1 MNWVLL
7 WVIWLPLASLDAY
20 GLLQHSDSAS
30 KKSQPFHQVT
40 RNQTDANI
48 HEVVSKSTVSDLGAE
63 PTLDAPAHLAE
74 AIAFLS
80 SRAKHPGGT
89 GSKQPAAKVD
99 NSSDPQN
106 ILPPDTPHKQT
117 ISTPNESPSAV
128 KDASPMRSPLG
139 LDKAHQNAHI
149 SHMALGIDV
158 NEILRNQ
165 QAPRVAALETQGSQS
180 GNTHPTMAELFR
192 GRHNV
197 GNVGGSAQAALQN
210 LLISTFGSGGN
221 AQFPFQNFPGSMTQN
236 MLLPN
241 PQPQSQNQDSK
252 PKFVVV
258 KSPTGG
264 FQLVDINQI
273 AKTQTSSQETA
284 VQQPSIYLN
293 QPLLNPVQRV
303 VHHQSVENTAV
314 PRVRPPPPP
323 TEPTPATLP
332 STTMAPATTSPTTTT
347 STTTTPVPPTPMA
360 TFPTTTITTTTTPMP
375 TTSRMTTMAVPALT
389 TPTIKR
395 TTRITTTAE
404 PTESPNSESGHSTPG
419 IGEFVPQGFRQT
431 FLRKELQKQDLEIT
445 KLKLEIRQMREKIG
459 QMPEYEMEGG
469 PGENQPPDFRR
480 MMFGNRMMPPFI
492 AA

>member
-20 GLLQHSDSAS
+20 GLLQHSDLAS
-30 KKSQPFHQVT
+30 KKPQLPHQVT
-40 RNQTDANI
+40 RNQTAADI
-48 HEVVSKSTVSDLGAE
+48 HEVVSKSAISDLGAE

-99 NSSDPQN
+99 NNSDPQI
-106 ILPPDTPHKQT
+106 ILPPDTPHKQI
-117 ISTPNESPSAV
+117 ISTPNSSPSV
-128 KDASPMRSPLG
+128 VDDASPMRSPLG
-139 LDKAHQNAHI
+139 LEKAHQNAHI

-165 QAPRVAALETQGSQS
+165 QAPRAAALETQGSQS

-192 GRHNV
+192 GRQNV
-197 GNVGGSAQAALQN
+197 GNTGGSAQAALHN

-236 MLLPN
+236 MLFPN

-273 AKTQTSSQETA
+273 AKTQTSTHETA
-284 VQQPSIYLN
+284 VQQPSIHLN
-293 QPLLNPVQRV
+293 QPLINPVQRV
-303 VHHQSVENTAV
+303 VHHQSVENTAA

-332 STTMAPATTSPTTTT
+332 STTTAPTTTFPTTTT
-347 STTTTPVPPTPMA
+347 STTTTPVPTPSMT
-360 TFPTTTITTTTTPMP
+360 TFPTTTTTTTTTPMP
-375 TTSRMTTMAVPALT
+375 TTSRITTMAVPALT
-389 TPTIKR
+389 TLKR
-395 TTRITTTAE
+395 TTRVTTNAE
-404 PTESPNSESGHSTPG
+404 TTESPNSESGHSTPG
-419 IGEFVPQGFRQT
+419 IGEFVPQGYRQA
-431 FLRKELQKQDLEIT
+431 FFRKELQKQDLEIT

-469 PGENQPPDFRR
+469 PAENQPPDFKR
-480 MMFGNRMMPPFI
+480 MMFGNRMMPPFM
-492 AA
+492 A